1 MRSIEDRTFQ
11 LLIVFISLAFAWLIL
26 PFYGAI
32 LWGVVAAIML
42 APLNRRIV
50 ALMPG
55 RQNLAAVVTL
65 LILIAMGIVPALLL
79 AMALLQEAA
88 GLYTK
93 VQTGGIDFDGLFHRI
108 QASLPG
114 WVAALFD
121 QLGLT
126 DIDAVR
132 ARIAAGIGNRLQ
144 LFAAQALNL
153 GQSAFAFLVGLSV
166 MLYLTFFLL
175 RDGAGLAQR
184 IEDSVPLRPAQQSAL
199 IAKFTTV
206 IRATIKGSLVVAIL
220 QGAIGGVVFWGLGI
234 EGALL
239 WAVVMAFM
247 SLLPAI
253 GTGIVWVPVAIYLLA
268 TGAIWQGLVLVFCGL
283 FVIGMVDNLLR
294 PILVGKDAKMPD
306 YVVLISTLGGIEL
319 LGFNGIII
327 GPVIAALFI
336 AVWDITTEARR
347 SRRAVRDMS

>member
-1 MRSIEDRTFQ
+1 M
-11 LLIVFISLAFAWLIL
+11 
-26 PFYGAI
+26 
-32 LWGVVAAIML
+32 
-42 APLNRRIV
+42 
-50 ALMPG
+50 
-55 RQNLAAVVTL
+55 
-65 LILIAMGIVPALLL
+65 
-79 AMALLQEAA
+79 
-88 GLYTK
+88 
-93 VQTGGIDFDGLFHRI
+93 
-108 QASLPG
+108 
-114 WVAALFD
+114 
-121 QLGLT
+121 
-126 DIDAVR
+126 
-132 ARIAAGIGNRLQ
+132 
-144 LFAAQALNL
+144 
-153 GQSAFAFLVGLSV
+153 
-166 MLYLTFFLL
+166 
-175 RDGAGLAQR
+175 
-184 IEDSVPLRPAQQSAL
+184 
-199 IAKFTTV
+199 
-206 IRATIKGSLVVAIL
+206 
-220 QGAIGGVVFWGLGI
+220 FWGLGI

-347 SRRAVRDMS
+347 SRRAVRDMSLTSG